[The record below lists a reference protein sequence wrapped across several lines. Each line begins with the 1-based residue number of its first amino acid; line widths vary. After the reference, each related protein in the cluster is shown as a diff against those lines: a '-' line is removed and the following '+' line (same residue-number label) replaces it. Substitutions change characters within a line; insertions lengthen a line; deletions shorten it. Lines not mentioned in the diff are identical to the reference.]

1 MSNRRQSGYFTD
13 VDTGE
18 ETLLNVIP
26 LRERRAYAFTGGHA
40 VIGQMERLEL
50 ATMKLTA
57 HEARVLNVME
67 ALMTW
72 DARWVYLPQTRLA
85 KRIDMDRV
93 NFAKALAKLVNRGVE
108 ISLNSVN
115 VQKGDLRWS
124 SNINFSTNHNEI
136 LELYGGTIKRDVAN
150 NICSIENFIIRKIKP
165 TIVCCFFIN

>member
-93 NFAKALAKLVNRGVE
+93 NFAKALAKLVNRGVVHKHDTNRGE
-108 ISLNSVN
+108 YRLDPRFAF
-115 VQKGDLRWS
+115 KGDAKDHIAVITSIDKARKRKQELR
-124 SNINFSTNHNEI
+124 
-136 LELYGGTIKRDVAN
+136 A
-150 NICSIENFIIRKIKP
+150 
-165 TIVCCFFIN
+165 